1 MPNKAHQAPETK
13 IAEINRDILR
23 HIDRAN
29 NVDWNN
35 VVPLAINYGRCR
47 ATGMMVKEF
56 ADELLEAGLIKQ
68 TADGIY
74 GLNIEARSL
83 TKEDVEAH
91 IRKIEQY
98 CIEKK
103 HIAELRGERLYLT
116 DSLNPEH
123 KDRYA
128 SYDRNL
134 RVMGFW
140 VHSVCVITH
149 QCTGE
154 HKGDLILAERHP
166 LIIETKNDSKWDPL
180 SGAISAGATAFETLV
195 SEGFDEYG
203 LSEQQ
208 MRRAR
213 PLTTVTTQ
221 RVCSENPFHIVRE
234 RVQVSKLGL
243 TGKEFKRLECHDVKD
258 VVVPHGEGTR
268 KMGVTSNVNFVR
280 VSPAKVIEHLHKRKH
295 LKNGKAL
302 SMLSYLLHAGHI
314 TAAHSC
320 EPDMRQAL
328 ARKPKIYCRATK
340 GWKLRAHM
348 PVRGAMRHL
357 PRAESRLAA

>member
-1 MPNKAHQAPETK
+1 MPHKAHEEPEPK
-13 IAEINRDILR
+13 IAQISPDVLR

-29 NVDWNN
+29 NVDWDR

-47 ATGMMVKEF
+47 ATGIMVKEF
-56 ADELLEAGLIKQ
+56 AEELAAAGFVKQ
-68 TADGIY
+68 AGNGTYA
-74 GLNIEARSL
+74 LNIEKHPLA
-83 TKEDVEAH
+83 KEDVEAH
-91 IRKIEQY
+91 IKTVEQY

-128 SYDRNL
+128 TYDRNL

-180 SGAISAGATAFETLV
+180 SGAIAAGTTPFETLV

-203 LSEQQ
+203 LSERQ

-221 RVCSENPFHIVRE
+221 RVCSENSNHIVRE
-234 RVQVSKLGL
+234 RVQVSMLGL
-243 TGKEFKRLECHDVKD
+243 TGKEFKRLACHDVKD

-268 KMGVTSNVNFVR
+268 KMGVTSNVGFVR
-280 VSPAKVIEHLHKRKH
+280 VSPGKVMEHLRKRKH

-302 SMLSYLLHAGHI
+302 SMLSYLVREGH
-314 TAAHSC
+314 TAAADPSAA
-320 EPDMRQAL
+320 DIRNRL
-328 ARKPKIYCRATK
+328 AHKPKTYCRTSK
-340 GWKLRAHM
+340 TWKMHIRT
-348 PVRGAMRHL
+348 PVRGAMRHAQ
-357 PRAESRLAA
+357 PAQCRLAA